1 MNGYSWISVISISCY
16 AFLLLTFV
24 TAKKREK
31 VINSFML
38 MLAFML
44 LWNGGSFG
52 MRMQFPPS
60 VNFWHHVSISGI
72 FALAYCYLNF
82 LKRFFD
88 EHDNRH
94 VIWMVIYAG
103 LFIFNCFTG
112 FFIPL
117 PEVIKS
123 PTGTQFLYHY
133 TGSIYL
139 LFGLVAVTVLHMV
152 YIIWRH
158 CKGNKIAFQQ
168 LKPIIIGIAMIFL
181 GHILAALPMFVGL
194 PVDMLSGAANVLF
207 VFYALYQKKMF
218 RMSILLSRP
227 NTMILAVVLG
237 VVIFSDLVLA
247 LMRLMVSTL
256 EMEYVGALIVAAVLL
271 VVIILVLFF
280 VLDKIFVSVFTKS
293 ENKRKAALER
303 FSEDITHMLHVG
315 EILQLMSETIR
326 EVIDP
331 NRMFILLRD
340 ANGDYRIEHTLNPL
354 EEKNFY
360 IKADHPIVSCLNSG
374 SQYLLQQDFSR
385 MLVYR
390 SLWESE
396 KMLLEKQEIECFV
409 SIASEN
415 GLNGIILLSGKPG
428 KPIVRTEE
436 LNFLKNMAGVCA
448 GAVKNAYAYER
459 ALEESQKDELTG
471 IINYKFFYEV
481 LEEEFEKNMHSALT
495 LCIFNIDNFKVYNQ
509 MHGTAEGDIVLQRV
523 ASIMESSINEN
534 CYAARI
540 NGDEFAL
547 ILPGYDVYSAKCL
560 VDTVAEQI
568 NGITPPHAISS
579 FGRLTVSVGICAA
592 PLMASSAK
600 ELYRNADTAVY
611 VAKRTGKNAVQIYS
625 ADVDL
630 KSPGTPQHKSGYNE
644 HAGTIYALTAA
655 IDAKDHYTFQHS
667 QNVAYYASE
676 LAKAAGMSNDIIEIT
691 REAGLLHDIGKIGVD
706 EDILNKP
713 ERLTVHEYETMKNHV
728 ENAVNIIHHLPSLDY
743 VIPAVYSHHERYDGR
758 GYPRRLSGDSIPV
771 TGRILSIADAFDAII
786 SERTYKKAI
795 PVEEAVEVLRSE
807 AGGQFDPKLVDI
819 FTDLVESG
827 SVEIRHS
834 TPPVHEETASE
845 Q

>member
-1 MNGYSWISVISISCY
+1 MSGYSWVSIISISCY
-16 AFLLLTFV
+16 AFLLLTFT

-31 VINSFML
+31 VIDSFML
-38 MLAFML
+38 ILAFML

-52 MRMQFPPS
+52 MRMQFLPS
-60 VNFWHHVSISGI
+60 VNFWHHVSILGI
-72 FALAYCYLNF
+72 FVLPYCYLNF

-88 EHDNRH
+88 EQDNKQI
-94 VIWMVIYAG
+94 VWLGIYMV

-117 PEVIKS
+117 PEVVK
-123 PTGTQFLYHY
+123 TEAGTQFLYHY
-133 TGSIYL
+133 TNSIYL
-139 LFGLVAVTVLHMV
+139 LFGIVSITVIHMV
-152 YIIWRH
+152 QTIWRH
-158 CKGNKIAFQQ
+158 CRGNKLAFQQ
-168 LKPIIIGIAMIFL
+168 LKPVAVGMATIFL

-194 PVDMLSGAANVLF
+194 PLDMLSGAVNTLF
-207 VFYALYQKKMF
+207 LFYALYQKKMF
-218 RMSILLSRP
+218 RMTILLSKT
-227 NTMILAVVLG
+227 NTLIMSIVLG

-247 LMRLMVSTL
+247 LMRLMVNSL
-256 EMEYVGALIVAAVLL
+256 EMEYVGALIIATVLL
-271 VVIILVLFF
+271 VIIVVVLYF
-280 VLDKIFVSVFTKS
+280 VLDKIFTSIFTKN
-293 ENKRKAALER
+293 ENRRKAALDA

-315 EILQLMSETIR
+315 EILQAMSDAIR
-326 EVIDP
+326 DVIDP
-331 NRMFILLRD
+331 SRMFILLRD
-340 ANGDYRIEHTLNPL
+340 VDGNFRIEHTLNPL

-360 IKADHPIVSCLNSG
+360 IKADHPVVPCLSSG
-374 SQYLLQQDFSR
+374 SQCLMQQDFSR
-385 MLVYR
+385 MLIYR

-396 KMLLEKQEIECFV
+396 KALLQKQEIECFV
-409 SIASEN
+409 SIVSET
-415 GLNGIILLSGKPG
+415 GLTGIIMLAGKPG
-428 KPIVRTEE
+428 KPIEKIE
-436 LNFLKNMAGVCA
+436 DIHFLKSISNICA
-448 GAVKNAYAYER
+448 GAVKNAYSYER

-481 LEEEFEKNMHSALT
+481 LEEEFDKNMHSALT
-495 LCIFNIDNFKVYNQ
+495 LCVFNIDNFKVYNQ

-523 ASIMESSINEN
+523 ASIMESSISEN

-560 VDTVAEQI
+560 VDTISEQI
-568 NGITPPHAISS
+568 NNIVPPHAVTS

-630 KSPGTPQHKSGYNE
+630 KNPVAQHKSGYNE
-644 HAGTIYALTAA
+644 HAGTVYALTAA

-676 LAKAAGMSNDIIEIT
+676 LAKAAGMSNDLVEII

-706 EDILNKP
+706 ENILNKP
-713 ERLTVHEYETMKNHV
+713 ARLTVPEYEAMKGHV

-758 GYPRRLSGDSIPV
+758 GYPRELEGDSIPV
-771 TGRILSIADAFDAII
+771 TGRILSIADAFDAIV
-786 SERTYKKAI
+786 SERSYKKAM
-795 PVEEAVEVLRSE
+795 PVKEALHELRSQS
-807 AGGQFDPKLVDI
+807 GYQFDPKLVDI
-819 FTDLVESG
+819 FADLIDSGAVEVRASKHLEE
-827 SVEIRHS
+827 SAKVE
-834 TPPVHEETASE
+834 
-845 Q
+845 